1 MEVNRIDNKRSHSY
15 VAPAQMPKLFYFTF
29 QDRSACGRIDRERR
43 TILLFRVAWLRLDRP
58 LVILGTRLDC
68 MDHSRV
74 TSDLRHM
81 ANAGTCASVGAFQG
95 LARFTG
101 VPLVAC
107 QWPRSS
113 SPRHTSRGHLK
124 PRQQNKR
131 SGAQPYIRA
140 HAPLPDTPTASYCV
154 HFLKAGLR
162 PITTCGRA
170 TYKLT

>member
-1 MEVNRIDNKRSHSY
+1 VSQVTVLNGQVAYALSY
-15 VAPAQMPKLFYFTF
+15 AYLTRCNYYLWI
-29 QDRSACGRIDRERR
+29 RGN
-43 TILLFRVAWLRLDRP
+43 
-58 LVILGTRLDC
+58 GRLDC
-68 MDHSRV
+68 PPRICTFKGHWTVEPSRV
-74 TSDLRHM
+74 ASDARHM
-81 ANAGTCASVGAFQG
+81 AYGERVRLWVRFRDWRASQES
-95 LARFTG
+95 
-101 VPLVAC
+101 PLVAC